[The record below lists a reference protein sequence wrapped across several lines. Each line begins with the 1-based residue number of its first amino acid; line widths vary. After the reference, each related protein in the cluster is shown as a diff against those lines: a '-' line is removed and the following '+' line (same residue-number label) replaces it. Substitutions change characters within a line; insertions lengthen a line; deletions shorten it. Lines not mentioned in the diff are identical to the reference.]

1 MGAARTLP
9 PPTPEAPIRA
19 KTLRLADA
27 THVRS
32 EVRREARRESR
43 GLVLRV
49 MHESKAMTIDVADA
63 LDIDERGAARA
74 LSGDKPI
81 DIGDIIAIARSGPG
95 GARLARRILSAL
107 RDSIDASE

>member
-1 MGAARTLP
+1 MSAARTIP
-9 PPTPEAPIRA
+9 STPPTAPLRA
-19 KTLRLADA
+19 KPLRLADA

-32 EVRREARRESR
+32 DVRREARRESR

-49 MHESKAMTIDVADA
+49 MVEARALTVDVADA
-63 LDIDERGAARA
+63 LDIDERNAARA

-81 DIGDIIAIARSGPG
+81 DIGDVLAIARSGPG

-107 RDSIDASE
+107 RDAIDASE